1 VPSFSPRP
9 LPPEPADDRRR
20 ARGER
25 RRQAILAVA
34 VDLASTHGLEGLSVG
49 LLASRLRMSKSG
61 LFAHFGSMEGLQLA
75 VTEAARDVFVEAVVR
90 PALTAPRG
98 LPRLW
103 ALVDRWL
110 AYAERKVF
118 RGGCFFAQVS
128 MEFDGRPGPIRD
140 RIAAIMREWMTTLR
154 IAVEKA
160 VAEGHLARGTRA
172 DLLAFELHA
181 LSMESNWSF
190 QLFHDARV
198 FAMARAAVVARL
210 RAAATRAAPRLPAVP
225 APPA

>member
-1 VPSFSPRP
+1 
-9 LPPEPADDRRR
+9 
-20 ARGER
+20 
-25 RRQAILAVA
+25 
-34 VDLASTHGLEGLSVG
+34 
-49 LLASRLRMSKSG
+49 MSKSG

-75 VTEAARDVFVEAVVR
+75 VVEAARDVFVETVVR
-90 PALTAPRG
+90 PALAAPRG

-118 RGGCFFAQVS
+118 RGGCFFASVS

-140 RIAAIMREWMTTLR
+140 RVAAIMREWMGALR
-154 IAVEKA
+154 TAVEKA

-190 QLFHDARV
+190 QLFRDAGV
-198 FAMARAAVVARL
+198 FAVARAAIIARL
-210 RAAATRAAPRLPAVP
+210 RAVATRAAPRLPAVP

>member
-1 VPSFSPRP
+1 V
-9 LPPEPADDRRR
+9 
-20 ARGER
+20 RGER

-75 VTEAARDVFVEAVVR
+75 VIEAARAVFVEAVVR
-90 PALTAPRG
+90 PALAAPRG

-103 ALVDRWL
+103 ALVDHWL

-140 RIAAIMREWMTTLR
+140 RVAAIMREWMTTLR
-154 IAVEKA
+154 VAVEKA
-160 VAEGHLARGTRA
+160 VAEGHLVRSTRA

-190 QLFHDARV
+190 QLFRDASV
-198 FAMARAAVVARL
+198 FAIARAAVGARL
-210 RAAATRAAPRLPAVP
+210 RAAATRGARRLPALSTRP